1 MTLLV
6 LGSILFLGSHLIA
19 AFGYRAKVEAM
30 GGHHAYLGLVTV
42 VSTISLILVVMGYQQ
57 ASYQQLWLPL
67 PASYQLATYLMP
79 IAAILLVAG
88 NVPGNIGRYIKHP
101 MLTGIA
107 LWAFLHLL
115 ANGDLSSTIIFIT
128 FGGYAIYRR
137 LTLQPKATETQPIY
151 RDMIAITGGL
161 LVYGLFYYFH
171 EALSGVGL
179 S

>member
-1 MTLLV
+1 
-6 LGSILFLGSHLIA
+6 
-19 AFGYRAKVEAM
+19 
-30 GGHHAYLGLVTV
+30 
-42 VSTISLILVVMGYQQ
+42 
-57 ASYQQLWLPL
+57 
-67 PASYQLATYLMP
+67 
-79 IAAILLVAG
+79 
-88 NVPGNIGRYIKHP
+88 

-137 LTLQPKATETQPIY
+137 LTLQPKPSEPQPIY
-151 RDMIAITGGL
+151 RDIIAIAAGL
-161 LVYGLFYYFH
+161 ALFGILYYFH

>member
-6 LGSILFLGSHLIA
+6 LGSILFLGSQLIA

-30 GGHHAYLGLVTV
+30 GGHHALSGA
-42 VSTISLILVVMGYQQ
+42 GHCGFDD
-57 ASYQQLWLPL
+57 QLD
-67 PASYQLATYLMP
+67 
-79 IAAILLVAG
+79 
-88 NVPGNIGRYIKHP
+88 IGRYGLSASELSAALASAPCILSIGHLSDADCRHILLRAMARQYWP
-101 MLTGIA
+101 LSASMLTGIA

-128 FGGYAIYRR
+128 FGGYAIYLR
-137 LTLQPKATETQPIY
+137 LTLQPKAAERQPIY

-161 LVYGLFYYFH
+161 LVFGLFYYFH